1 MENRPSSQLLSKFT
15 AFHQAVTKDLY
26 HGQHDHGPDSGHAD
40 SRAPRLALMHT
51 VPFPATLPAQDA
63 PPSNVAY
70 LKPSIVAAGPEGAAE
85 ELHDIIHG
93 RKLSALFQPI
103 IHMHSGD
110 IIGYEGL
117 IRGPSDSPLHA
128 PMNLFKVARASGLT
142 REVELECFA
151 ELGLPGKLFL
161 NVSPECLL
169 LRNARHGETLEYIE
183 QIGINPDRVIIEL
196 TENQPTYDYDLM
208 REAVLHYR
216 NMGFQIAIDDLG
228 EGFSSLRL
236 WSELRP
242 EYVKIDMHFIQGIN
256 NDPVKLQFVR
266 SIQEIAEK
274 SGTLVIAEGI
284 ETQMELLVL
293 RDLRVAFG
301 QGYHLGRPNM
311 VPARALPAEVVQALG
326 RNGVAVYP
334 QRSSLEKNGASI
346 RKLLHRVAAVS
357 PEKNNN
363 EVYDILLK
371 EPKLMIIPVVDQGLP
386 LGLISRFEMIDHFA
400 RPYQRELYGKKSCS
414 LFMDARPL
422 IADHETSLQELS
434 YTMVQSDAHHLFNGF
449 IITEH
454 GRYLGMGTGHDLM
467 REITQMQINAARY
480 ANPLTQLPGNVPI
493 YEHIDRLLASGTRF
507 WVCYCDLDHFKP
519 FNDVYGYRRGDDVIQ
534 LAGRILSGH
543 CDPDRDF
550 VGHIGGDDFMLL
562 FQSEDWESRCAAI
575 LAEFAAS
582 ITAFYSND
590 DCERGGYFSEDR
602 QGRKV
607 FYSLM
612 SLSLGV
618 IKVEPR
624 QYYSHHQIATSAAEA
639 KKQAKK
645 IHGNSLFLDRR
656 QGTGVVRMDA

>member
-1 MENRPSSQLLSKFT
+1 
-15 AFHQAVTKDLY
+15 
-26 HGQHDHGPDSGHAD
+26 
-40 SRAPRLALMHT
+40 MHT
-51 VPFPATLPAQDA
+51 LPFSATLPAQDA

-70 LKPSIVAAGPEGAAE
+70 LKPAIVAAGPEGAAE

-142 REVELECFA
+142 LEVEHLCRQVVLECFA

-196 TENQPTYDYDLM
+196 TENQPTYDYELM

-293 RDLRVAFG
+293 RDLGVAFG

-363 EVYDILLK
+363 EVYDIFLK

-414 LFMDARPL
+414 LFMDAKPL

-449 IITEH
+449 IITEN
-454 GRYLGMGTGHDLM
+454 GKYLGMGTGHDLM

-493 YEHIDRLLASGTRF
+493 NEHIDRLLHSGSRF

-519 FNDVYGYRRGDDVIQ
+519 FNDVYGYRKGDDVIQ
-534 LAGRILSGH
+534 LTGEILSSH
-543 CDPDRDF
+543 CDPNRDF
-550 VGHIGGDDFMLL
+550 IGHIGGDDFMIL
-562 FQSEDWESRCAAI
+562 FQSEDWESRCLAMLERFSSAI
-575 LAEFAAS
+575 LD
-582 ITAFYSND
+582 FYSSS
-590 DCERGGYFSEDR
+590 DCERGGYISEDR
-602 QGRKV
+602 QGKKV
-607 FYSLM
+607 FYSLI

-618 IKVEPR
+618 IKVEAH
-624 QYYSHHQIATSAAEA
+624 QYYTHHQIATQAAEA

-656 QGTGVVRMDA
+656 QGAPAGRTEAP

>member
-1 MENRPSSQLLSKFT
+1 
-15 AFHQAVTKDLY
+15 
-26 HGQHDHGPDSGHAD
+26 
-40 SRAPRLALMHT
+40 MHT
-51 VPFPATLPAQDA
+51 FALSSATSRPDPALPA
-63 PPSNVAY
+63 NVAY
-70 LKPSIVAAGPEGAAE
+70 LKPVPPTTLPMPVESADV
-85 ELHDIIHG
+85 LHDILAG

-103 IHMHSGD
+103 IQMASGD

-128 PMNLFKVARASGLT
+128 PMNLFKVARACGLT
-142 REVELECFA
+142 LEVEHLCRQVVLERFA
-151 ELGLPGKLFL
+151 ELKLPGKLFL

-169 LRNARHGETLEYIE
+169 LRNARHGETLGYITQIGLNPE
-183 QIGINPDRVIIEL
+183 QIIIEL
-196 TENQPTYDYDLM
+196 TENQPTYDYELM

-284 ETQMELLVL
+284 EAQTELLVL
-293 RDLRVAFG
+293 RDLGVAFG
-301 QGYHLGRPNM
+301 QGYHLGRPNA

-346 RKLLHRVAAVS
+346 RKLLHRVAS
-357 PEKNNN
+357 ISTEKNNN
-363 EVYDILLK
+363 EVYEIFMR
-371 EPKLMIIPVVDQGLP
+371 EPKLMILPVVDDGVP
-386 LGLISRFEMIDHFA
+386 LGLISRFDMIDHFA

-414 LFMDARPL
+414 VFMDARPL

-434 YTMVQSDAHHLFNGF
+434 YTMVQSDAHHLYNGF
-449 IITEH
+449 IITEN

-493 YEHIDRLLASGTRF
+493 NEHIDRLLHSGARF

-519 FNDVYGYRRGDDVIQ
+519 FNDVYGYRKGDDVIQ
-534 LAGRILSGH
+534 LTGEILSSH
-543 CDPDRDF
+543 CDPNRDF
-550 VGHIGGDDFMLL
+550 IGHIGGDDFMIL
-562 FQSEDWESRCAAI
+562 FQSEDWETRCQAMLNDFAAAI
-575 LAEFAAS
+575 LA
-582 ITAFYSND
+582 FYGIG
-590 DCERGGYFSEDR
+590 DCERGGYISEDR
-602 QGRKV
+602 QGKKV
-607 FYSLM
+607 FYSLI

-618 IKVEPR
+618 IKVEAH
-624 QYYSHHQIATSAAEA
+624 QYYTHHQIATQAAEA

-656 QGTGVVRMDA
+656 QAPAPRPDVL

>member
-1 MENRPSSQLLSKFT
+1 MTSATALL
-15 AFHQAVTKDLY
+15 
-26 HGQHDHGPDSGHAD
+26 
-40 SRAPRLALMHT
+40 
-51 VPFPATLPAQDA
+51 FPVLPAANLTHLYADGDRLTA
-63 PPSNVAY
+63 AY
-70 LKPSIVAAGPEGAAE
+70 LR
-85 ELHDIIHG
+85 DILA
-93 RKLSALFQPI
+93 RRQLTALFQPI
-103 IHMHSGD
+103 IHMGTGD
-110 IIGYEGL
+110 IVGYEGL

-128 PMNLFKVARASGLT
+128 PMSLFKAARDNGLM
-142 REVELECFA
+142 REVESLCRRVVLERFA
-151 ELGLPGKLFL
+151 ELALPGRLFL
-161 NVSPECLL
+161 NVSPDCLL
-169 LRNARHGETLEYIE
+169 PQRPGSHGETLDTIR
-183 QIGINPDRVIIEL
+183 QIGIAPERVIIEL
-196 TENQPTYDYDLM
+196 TENQPTYDYALM
-208 REAVLHYR
+208 RDAVLHYR
-216 NMGFQIAIDDLG
+216 DMGFGIAIDDLG

-256 NDPVKLQFVR
+256 HDAVKLQFVR
-266 SIQEIAEK
+266 SIQQIAEK
-274 SGTLVIAEGI
+274 SDTLVIAEGI
-284 ETQMELLVL
+284 ETQAELLVL
-293 RDLRVAFG
+293 RDLGIGFA
-301 QGYHLGRPNM
+301 QGYHLGRPHPT
-311 VPARALPAEVVQALG
+311 PARTLPAEVAQALS

-334 QRSSLEKNGASI
+334 QRQHENNSVSI
-346 RKLLHRVAAVS
+346 LKLLHRVAAVPPS
-357 PEKNNN
+357 MTNN
-363 EVYDILLK
+363 EVYELFLR
-371 EPKLMIIPVVDQGLP
+371 EPKLLIVPVVDEELP
-386 LGLISRFEMIDHFA
+386 LGLISRFDVIEHFA
-400 RPYQRELYGKKSCS
+400 RPFQRELYGKKSCRQ
-414 LFMDARPL
+414 FMDATPL
-422 IADHETSLQELS
+422 VADKDTSLQDLS
-434 YTMVQSDAHHLFNGF
+434 YRMVESDAHHLFNGF
-449 IITEH
+449 IITDD

-493 YEHIDRLLASGTRF
+493 NEHIDRLLASGTRF

-562 FQSEDWESRCAAI
+562 FQSEDWECRCSAI

-618 IKVEPR
+618 IKVQAR

-656 QGTGVVRMDA
+656 QEPQR